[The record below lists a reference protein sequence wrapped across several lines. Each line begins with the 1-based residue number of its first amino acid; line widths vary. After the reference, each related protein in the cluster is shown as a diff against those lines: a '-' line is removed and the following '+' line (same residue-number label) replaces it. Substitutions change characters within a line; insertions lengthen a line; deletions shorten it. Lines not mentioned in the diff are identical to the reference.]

1 MQPVRTI
8 EISEL
13 DSAGILAACKK
24 MVPVGTL
31 VPAAIAAHR
40 IAFCHY
46 STAGTEEARTLAMF
60 TLRAVIVART
70 PDLADSQQQLDYLT
84 GLPEMAWT
92 DNAGHTLQEV
102 REATLSAIRRSIA
115 WMNDRPPA
123 LQCT

>member
-13 DSAGILAACKK
+13 DSAGILAACRSF
-24 MVPVGTL
+24 VPVSTR

-46 STAGTEEARTLAMF
+46 STAGTEEARTLAMY

-70 PDLADSQQQLDYLT
+70 PKVSDSQEQLDYLT
-84 GLPEMAWT
+84 GLPEMAW
-92 DNAGHTLQEV
+92 DCHAEYTLQEV
-102 REATLSAIRRSIA
+102 REATLDAIRRSIA
-115 WMNDRPPA
+115 WMNDHSPA